1 MILQNKNLLLAKFE
15 LEIFHKL
22 PNLTFMQNK
31 ERLLKLCRIIIIV
44 INYFMN
50 IVKFDFLE
58 GFSYPFQF
66 KEWEIIESRDFP

>member
-1 MILQNKNLLLAKFE
+1 
-15 LEIFHKL
+15 
-22 PNLTFMQNK
+22 
-31 ERLLKLCRIIIIV
+31 
-44 INYFMN
+44 MN